1 MLATCIHV
9 RRSLDDVVL
18 PRSGDDRLA
27 SGPDS
32 PSGPLAASY
41 RRPAKMADCSAA
53 DAAAGIQIAVYLTE
67 GSSDSLRRSGMLDG
81 AEVRLAVDIGGTF
94 TDIVLDVGRDRK
106 TRKVLT
112 TPARPE
118 QAVLDG
124 MRLILADAGAHI
136 SDVDVFIHGTTLA
149 TNAIIERRGAKTALI
164 ATEGFRDVLDIGTE
178 SRYDQYDL
186 AIDKPKPL
194 VPRSLRFTVPERVD
208 AHGGV
213 RLPLD
218 EAAVRALVPKLRAQE
233 VESIAFAFIHAYANP
248 AHEQRAASILQ
259 SEMRDIRVTLS
270 SAVCPEIREYERT
283 STAVANAYVQPLI
296 DGYLGRMAEALQV
309 QQFRG
314 AIYLVTSG
322 GGVTSI
328 DTARRFPVRLL
339 ESGPAGGAIFASQ
352 IAASLGESKVLS
364 FDMGG
369 TTAKICLIE
378 KYQPETSRVFEV
390 DRAARFLKGSG
401 LPVRIPV
408 IEMVEIGAGG
418 GSIARVDALKRV
430 TVGPESASSEPGPA
444 CYGRGGKRP
453 AVTDADVAL
462 GKIDPDAFAGG
473 TMKLSPE
480 LSRQALL
487 RDIGEPL
494 GLAAGKAAYAV
505 HEIVCENMA
514 SAARV
519 HAVERGAVIGQH
531 TLIAFGG
538 AAPLHAARVA
548 EKIGIA
554 RVIVPSNAGVGSA
567 LGFLAAPIAYELV
580 RSRHV
585 RLDDFDVTAVSALL
599 QEMASEARALVES
612 GAAGAPVRERRN
624 AFMRY
629 VGQGHE
635 ITVELPN
642 RRLTEADLAGLRQA
656 FEKDY
661 AALFE
666 RPIPGA
672 AIEVLSWSVLATT
685 EPRNPARVAEVTR
698 KPAGKAAGHRR
709 FFDGRAGHVVEIPLY
724 LRHQMSPGAT
734 IAGPAVIAEDET
746 STFVAVSFEAHI
758 DGAGS
763 IVMERKV
770 A

>member
-1 MLATCIHV
+1 ML
-9 RRSLDDVVL
+9 
-18 PRSGDDRLA
+18 
-27 SGPDS
+27 
-32 PSGPLAASY
+32 
-41 RRPAKMADCSAA
+41 
-53 DAAAGIQIAVYLTE
+53 E
-67 GSSDSLRRSGMLDG
+67 G

-94 TDIVLDVGRDRK
+94 TDIVLDVGRQRR
-106 TRKVLT
+106 TRKLLT
-112 TPARPE
+112 TPTQPE

-124 MRLILADAGAHI
+124 VRLILADAKARI
-136 SDVDVFIHGTTLA
+136 SDIDVFIHGTTLA

-164 ATEGFRDVLDIGTE
+164 ATAGFRDVLDIGTE

-186 AIDKPKPL
+186 SIDKPKPL
-194 VPRSLRFTVPERVD
+194 VPRSLRFTAPERVD
-208 AHGGV
+208 AHGDV

-218 EAAVRALVPKLRAQE
+218 EAAVRALVPQLRALD
-233 VESIAFAFIHAYANP
+233 VASVAIAFLHAYANP
-248 AHEQRAASILQ
+248 AHERRTAEILAEEMPDVSI
-259 SEMRDIRVTLS
+259 TLS

-283 STAVANAYVQPLI
+283 STAVANAYVQPLM
-296 DGYLGRMAEALQV
+296 DSYLARMEQALRIE
-309 QQFRG
+309 QFRG

-328 DTARRFPVRLL
+328 ATARRFPVRLV
-339 ESGPAGGAIFASQ
+339 ESGPAGGAIFAGQ
-352 IAASLGESKVLS
+352 IAARLGERKVLS

-378 KYQPETSRVFEV
+378 NFEPESSRVFEV

-418 GSIARVDALKRV
+418 GSIARIDAMKRV

-444 CYGRGGKRP
+444 CYGRGGQRP
-453 AVTDADVAL
+453 AVTDSDVAL
-462 GKIDPDAFAGG
+462 GMIDPDAFAGG
-473 TMKLSPE
+473 TIRLDPE
-480 LSRQALL
+480 LSKQALL
-487 RDIGEPL
+487 RDVGAPL
-494 GLAAGKAAYAV
+494 GLDAETAAYAV
-505 HEIVCENMA
+505 HEVVCENMA

-548 EKIGIA
+548 EKIGVA

-567 LGFLAAPIAYELV
+567 VGFLAAPIAYELV
-580 RSRHV
+580 RSRHA
-585 RLDDFDVTAVSALL
+585 RLDDFDTALISILL
-599 QEMASEARALVES
+599 QDMADEARALVEP
-612 GAAGAPVRERRN
+612 GAAGAPVRERRA

-635 ITVELPN
+635 ISVELPN
-642 RRLTEADLAGLRQA
+642 RPLTADDLPALRATFEAG
-656 FEKDY
+656 Y

-685 EPRNPARVAEVTR
+685 DAHQPPAVTEVAR
-698 KPAGKAAGHRR
+698 KPAGKAAGHRK
-709 FFDGRAGHVVEIPLY
+709 FFDGRAGRFVEIPLY
-724 LRHQMSPGAT
+724 RREQMAPGAV

-746 STFVAVSFEAHI
+746 STFISNSFDAHI

-763 IVMERKV
+763 IVMERK
-770 A
+770 AA

>member
-1 MLATCIHV
+1 ML
-9 RRSLDDVVL
+9 
-18 PRSGDDRLA
+18 
-27 SGPDS
+27 
-32 PSGPLAASY
+32 
-41 RRPAKMADCSAA
+41 
-53 DAAAGIQIAVYLTE
+53 E
-67 GSSDSLRRSGMLDG
+67 G

-94 TDIVLDVGRDRK
+94 TDIVLDIGCQRR
-106 TRKVLT
+106 TRKLLT
-112 TPARPE
+112 TPAQPE

-124 MRLILADAGAHI
+124 VSLILADAKARI
-136 SDVDVFIHGTTLA
+136 SDIDVFIHGTTLA

-164 ATEGFRDVLDIGTE
+164 ATSGFRDVLDIGTE

-186 AIDKPKPL
+186 SIDKPKPL

-208 AHGGV
+208 AHGDV

-218 EAAVRALVPKLRAQE
+218 EAAVRGLVPQLRTLDVA
-233 VESIAFAFIHAYANP
+233 SIAIAFLHAYANP
-248 AHEQRAASILQ
+248 AHERRAAEILAEEMPGVSI
-259 SEMRDIRVTLS
+259 TLS

-283 STAVANAYVQPLI
+283 STAVANAYVQPLM
-296 DGYLGRMAEALQV
+296 DSYLARMEQALRIE
-309 QQFRG
+309 QFRG

-328 DTARRFPVRLL
+328 ATARRFPVRLV
-339 ESGPAGGAIFASQ
+339 ESGPAGGAIFAGQ
-352 IAASLGESKVLS
+352 IAARLGERKVLS

-378 KYQPETSRVFEV
+378 NFEPESSRVFEV

-418 GSIARVDALKRV
+418 GSIARIDAMKRV

-444 CYGRGGKRP
+444 CYGRGGQRP
-453 AVTDADVAL
+453 AVTDSDVAL
-462 GKIDPDAFAGG
+462 GMIDPDAFAGG
-473 TMKLSPE
+473 TIRLDPE
-480 LSRQALL
+480 LSKQALL
-487 RDIGEPL
+487 RDVGAPL
-494 GLAAGKAAYAV
+494 GLNAETAAYAV
-505 HEIVCENMA
+505 HEVVCENMA

-548 EKIGIA
+548 EKIGVT

-567 LGFLAAPIAYELV
+567 VGFLAAPIAYELV
-580 RSRHV
+580 RSRHA
-585 RLDDFDVTAVSALL
+585 RLDDFDTALVSGLL
-599 QEMASEARALVES
+599 QEMADEARALVEHGAS
-612 GAAGAPVRERRN
+612 GAPLRERRV

-642 RRLTEADLAGLRQA
+642 RPLTVDDLTTLRATFEAG
-656 FEKDY
+656 Y

-666 RPIPGA
+666 RAIPGA
-672 AIEVLSWSVLATT
+672 AIEVLSWSVLVTT
-685 EPRNPARVAEVTR
+685 EPRNPTAVAEVTR
-698 KPAGKAAGHRR
+698 KPAGQAAGHRK
-709 FFDGRAGHVVEIPLY
+709 FFDGRAGQFVEIPLY
-724 LRHQMSPGAT
+724 RREQMAPGAV

-746 STFVAVSFEAHI
+746 STFISNSFDAHI

-763 IVMERKV
+763 IVMERK
-770 A
+770 AA

>member
-1 MLATCIHV
+1 ML
-9 RRSLDDVVL
+9 
-18 PRSGDDRLA
+18 
-27 SGPDS
+27 
-32 PSGPLAASY
+32 
-41 RRPAKMADCSAA
+41 
-53 DAAAGIQIAVYLTE
+53 E
-67 GSSDSLRRSGMLDG
+67 G

-94 TDIVLDVGRDRK
+94 TDIVLDVGQDRR

-124 MRLILADAGAHI
+124 MRLILADARAHI
-136 SDVDVFIHGTTLA
+136 SDIDVFIHGTTLA
-149 TNAIIERRGAKTALI
+149 TNAIIERRGAKTALV
-164 ATEGFRDVLDIGTE
+164 ATQGFRDVLDIGTE

-194 VPRSLRFTVPERVD
+194 APRALRFTVPERID
-208 AHGGV
+208 AQGGV

-218 EAAVRALVPKLRAQE
+218 EAAVRALAPELRAQN
-233 VESIAFAFIHAYANP
+233 VESVAFAFLHSYANP
-248 AHEQRAASILQ
+248 EHERRAGAILQ
-259 SEMRDIRVTLS
+259 EEMPDVWVTLS

-296 DGYLGRMAEALQV
+296 DSYLARMAEGLRV
-309 QQFRG
+309 EQFRG

-328 DTARRFPVRLL
+328 ETARRFPVRLV
-339 ESGPAGGAIFASQ
+339 ESGPAGGAIFAAQ
-352 IAASLGESKVLS
+352 IAARLGESRVLS

-444 CYGRGGKRP
+444 CYGRGGLRP

-473 TMKLSPE
+473 TIKLSLE

-494 GLAAGKAAYAV
+494 GLSAETSAYAV
-505 HEIVCENMA
+505 HEVVCENMA

-519 HAVERGAVIGQH
+519 HAVERGAIVGQH

-548 EKIGIA
+548 EKIGVS

-567 LGFLAAPIAYELV
+567 VGFLAAPIAYELV
-580 RSRHV
+580 RSRHA
-585 RLDDFDVTAVSALL
+585 RLDAFDVAAVSDLL
-599 QEMASEARALVES
+599 DEMAVEARALVEP
-612 GAAGAPVRERRN
+612 GAAGAPVRERR
-624 AFMRY
+624 AGFMRY
-629 VGQGHE
+629 AGQGHE
-635 ITVELPN
+635 ITIELPN
-642 RRLTEADLAGLRQA
+642 RRLTAADIAGLRQA
-656 FEKDY
+656 FETGY

-666 RPIPGA
+666 RSIPGA

-685 EPRNPARVAEVTR
+685 EPRNPSQVAEVTR
-698 KPAGKAAGHRR
+698 TPAGKAAGSRK
-709 FFDGRAGHVVEIPLY
+709 FFDGRAGKVVEIPLY
-724 LRHQMSPGAT
+724 HRDQMAPGAT

-746 STFVAVSFEAHI
+746 STFVSTSFDAHI

-763 IVMERKV
+763 IVMERK
-770 A
+770 AA

>member
-1 MLATCIHV
+1 
-9 RRSLDDVVL
+9 
-18 PRSGDDRLA
+18 
-27 SGPDS
+27 
-32 PSGPLAASY
+32 
-41 RRPAKMADCSAA
+41 
-53 DAAAGIQIAVYLTE
+53 
-67 GSSDSLRRSGMLDG
+67 MLDG

-112 TPARPE
+112 TPVHPE

-124 MRLILADAGAHI
+124 MRLILADARAHARDI
-136 SDVDVFIHGTTLA
+136 DVFIHGTTLA
-149 TNAIIERRGAKTALI
+149 TNAVIERRGAKTALI

-186 AIDKPKPL
+186 SIDKPKPL
-194 VPRSLRFTVPERVD
+194 VPRALRFTVPERID
-208 AHGGV
+208 SHGGV

-218 EAAVRALVPKLRAQE
+218 EAAVRALVPKLRAQN
-233 VESIAFAFIHAYANP
+233 VKSVAIAFLHAYAN
-248 AHEQRAASILQ
+248 ATHERRAAEILRA
-259 SEMRDIRVTLS
+259 EMEDVRVTLS
-270 SAVCPEIREYERT
+270 SEVCPEIREYERT

-296 DGYLGRMAEALQV
+296 DGYLGRMAEALQAE
-309 QQFRG
+309 QFRG
-314 AIYLVTSG
+314 SIYLVTSG

-378 KYQPETSRVFEV
+378 NYQPETSRVFEV

-418 GSIARVDALKRV
+418 GSIARVDAMKRV

-444 CYGRGGKRP
+444 CYGRGGEHP

-462 GKIDPDAFAGG
+462 GKIDPDGFAGG
-473 TMKLSPE
+473 TIKLSAE

-487 RDIGEPL
+487 RDIGVPL
-494 GLAAGKAAYAV
+494 GLSAETAAYAV
-505 HEIVCENMA
+505 QEIVCENMA

-519 HAVERGAVIGQH
+519 HAVERGAVVAQH

-548 EKIGIA
+548 ERIGA
-554 RVIVPSNAGVGSA
+554 SRVIVPSNAGVGSA
-567 LGFLAAPIAYELV
+567 VGFLAAPIAYELV
-580 RSRHV
+580 RSHHV
-585 RLDDFDVTAVSALL
+585 RLDKFDSEAVSELL
-599 QEMASEARALVES
+599 DEVASEARALVEP
-612 GAAGAPVRERRN
+612 GAGGAPVRERRA

-642 RRLTEADLAGLRQA
+642 RRLNTTDVEGLRKA

-661 AALFE
+661 SALFE

-672 AIEVLSWSVLATT
+672 AIEILSWSVLATT
-685 EPRNPARVAEVTR
+685 EPRKPARVAEVAR
-698 KPAGKAAGHRR
+698 KPAGKATVHRK
-709 FFDGRAGHVVEIPLY
+709 FFDGRANNVVDVPLY
-724 LRHQMSPGAT
+724 RREQLPPGAT
-734 IAGPAVIAEDET
+734 VMGPAVITEDET
-746 STFVAVSFEAHI
+746 STFVAGSFEAHI

-770 A
+770 V